1 MDGVLTNEW
10 TPVREAYPPAGRVV
24 LVAVARPLKS
34 GNIEMYHDIAI
45 WNGVYWID
53 ERTMT
58 RKRLGDGESITDWYI
73 FDRYRPRTDE

>member
-1 MDGVLTNEW
+1 MGSILTNEW
-10 TPVREAYPPAGRVV
+10 TSVRDGYPFPGRVV
-24 LVAVARPLKS
+24 LVAVSRPLKS

-73 FDRYRPRTDE
+73 FDRYRPRTDD